1 MKELW
6 TPADDAAVERFRA
19 AVSRAD
25 LLASLHAIEGVDGV
39 TARDDVRWLDA
50 WGTRAM
56 RTMALAPD
64 PTAADQA
71 RVLAHVLHKELGF
84 MGDADDYDHPDNSLL
99 HRVLGRRKGLPILL
113 SIVWIEVGRRS
124 GVPVAGVGMPGHFI
138 VRVGGASGV
147 LVDPFGGGRVWSKR
161 DCAEKLRE
169 ISDGAITL
177 KDEMLRETPFPAI
190 LERVLQNL
198 LGSYARR
205 GDDGGRFRA
214 TTFLAALRP
223 DSPERLLENADV
235 AGAVGLPDL
244 AAKLL
249 REVVER
255 FPDAEEAEQA
265 ANRLEDGTPPPV
277 VN

>member
-6 TPADDAAVERFRA
+6 NRHDDEAVERFRL
-19 AVSRAD
+19 AVTRAD
-25 LLASLHAIEGVDGV
+25 LVPALHAIEGVDGDA
-39 TARDDVRWLDA
+39 ARDDLRRLDA
-50 WGTRAM
+50 WGTRAS

-64 PTAADQA
+64 PTAADRA

-84 MGDADDYDHPDNSLL
+84 EGDAQDYDNPDNSLF
-99 HRVLGRRKGLPILL
+99 HRVMGRRKGLPILL
-113 SIVWIEVGRRS
+113 SVVWLEVGRRA

-147 LVDPFGGGRVWSKR
+147 LVDPFGGGRIWSKR

-177 KDEMLRETPFPAI
+177 KEEMLRETAMNAI

-214 TTFLAALRP
+214 TTFLAVLRP

-265 ANRLEDGTPPPV
+265 ARRLEEGTPPPV